1 MLAEDLVSLQ
11 ARKGARTSCET
22 ENDTSLLS
30 RNEFLAA
37 DEGGRQCPRSP
48 GTEKTPTPPP
58 PPRPGSFRPPATV
71 LS

>member
-37 DEGGRQCPRSP
+37 DEGEGSAQGHPGQKKLPPHPHPRDP
-48 GTEKTPTPPP
+48 G
-58 PPRPGSFRPPATV
+58 
-71 LS
+71 LSDLLQLC